1 MKKIAVLMMA
11 YGGPNSLAEI
21 EPYLLDIRGGR
32 HTPEALIKEIQ
43 ERYAAIGGRSPLL
56 EITNRQAKAL
66 ESYLNNQI
74 ESKTEKKLYEVWVGM
89 RHWHPYIKDVVKK
102 IYQQPPEKIVAF
114 CMTPYASKLSTQAYF
129 NHLDLALKE
138 ITEFNNYAVP
148 VTRISSWHNHPLF
161 IRAVKEKIDQALL
174 KFPEAGGSE
183 GMILFSAHS
192 LPAALIQQGDPYE
205 QQIRTTVKL
214 VVDQLGIGDHQW
226 QFCFQS
232 AGASNDRWLGPSIEE
247 TIHSLANSG
256 VRSILSVPIGFVSDH
271 VEVLYDIDIE
281 IRELANVL
289 GIRLERT
296 DSLNDSL
303 AFIQAL
309 ASITLEGNHYQQ

>member
-1 MKKIAVLMMA
+1 MKKIVVLMMA

-66 ESYLNNQI
+66 ENYLNNQI
-74 ESKTEKKLYEVWVGM
+74 ETKTENISYEVWVGM

-102 IYQQPPEKIVAF
+102 IFQQPPDEIVAF

-129 NHLDLALKE
+129 NQLDLALKE
-138 ITEFNNYAVP
+138 VTEFYYHTIP
-148 VTRISSWHNHPLF
+148 VTRISSWYKQPLF

-174 KFPEAGGSE
+174 KFPEASGSE
-183 GMILFSAHS
+183 GVILFSAHS

-256 VRSILSVPIGFVSDH
+256 VLNILSVPIGFVSDH
-271 VEVLYDIDIE
+271 VEILYDIDIE
-281 IRELANVL
+281 NRGMADAL

-296 DSLNDSL
+296 DSLNESPT
-303 AFIQAL
+303 FIQAL
-309 ASITLEGNHYQQ
+309 AAITLEGNQYQQ